1 MIFKRFKKE
10 DYYFGV
16 VIIIFI
22 ILLNFL
28 FRIQV
33 IEGRNY
39 QEIAEENYFRKIKK
53 CPKRGII
60 YDRNLQPL
68 LENVP
73 SLAVYIDIEKIK
85 DKEKLAEFLAENL
98 SIKKG
103 KVFSI
108 IYQHSFRKFAPI
120 LIDDEVDLA
129 TAIKFE
135 ENMDIFPS
143 IIVKSESRR
152 NYLYNDHFLGYVGK
166 ISKEEYKLLKTD
178 EYDNIDYIGKVGL
191 EKYYE
196 KDLKG
201 EKGFDIVQVDAS
213 GSSLGLIRGDLSKP
227 PISGKD
233 LVLTVDIDLQTEL
246 TNLLPKDLSSAA
258 VVMDCRTGGI
268 IASAST
274 PSYNQNM
281 FVSGMNTEY
290 WQTIV
295 NDKNNPL
302 LNKVCNATYPPGSI
316 FKLLVAAYVLE
327 KELVEPYEILVDCEG
342 GVEYGGRFFGC
353 WKKTGHGPVNL
364 LDAIRVS
371 CDTYFYK
378 LAEMINLDDF
388 KKFVDD
394 CRITCKS
401 EIDIMSERKGFFPTS
416 FWYNENYSEFG
427 WTRGHLLNLAI
438 GQGEVL
444 VTPLSMARFYS
455 SIANGGI
462 LLQPHLLD
470 YYFYKGE
477 KEKIEYDKTKLPIKQ
492 ETLEFL
498 KLSLDEAVNAKG
510 RTGGMARVKGVRIGG
525 KTGSAE
531 NYKGDTHA
539 WFAAIA
545 PLQNPEIA
553 VVVFIENGG
562 SGAGAAAPLAGKIMA
577 HYFNSEPI
585 LVY

>member
-1 MIFKRFKKE
+1 MISRKLKKE

-33 IEGRNY
+33 IEGKNY

-85 DKEKLAEFLAENL
+85 DKEKLADFLAENL
-98 SIKKG
+98 SIKKE
-103 KVFSI
+103 KVLSI
-108 IYQHSFRKFAPI
+108 IYQHRFRKFAPI
-120 LIDDEVDLA
+120 LIDDEVDLE

-143 IIVKSESRR
+143 IIVESESRR

-166 ISKEEYKLLKTD
+166 ISQEEYKLLKTD
-178 EYDNIDYIGKVGL
+178 GYDKIDYIGKVGL

-196 KDLKG
+196 RVLKG

-213 GSSLGLIRGDLSKP
+213 GSSLGLMRGDLSKP
-227 PISGKD
+227 PLSGAD
-233 LVLTVDIDLQTEL
+233 LVLTIDIDLQREL
-246 TNLLPKDLSSAA
+246 ANLLPKDLSSAA

-388 KKFVDD
+388 KEFVDD
-394 CRITCKS
+394 CGITCKS
-401 EIDIMSERKGFFPTS
+401 EIDIISERKGFFPTS
-416 FWYNENYSEFG
+416 FWYDENYSKFG

-444 VTPLSMARFYS
+444 VTPLSMVRFYS

-462 LLQPHLLD
+462 LLQPHFLD
-470 YYFYKGE
+470 YYFYKGKTE
-477 KEKIEYDKTKLPIKQ
+477 EIVYDKTKLTMKQ

-585 LVY
+585 LTY

>member
-16 VIIIFI
+16 VVLIFI

-33 IEGRNY
+33 IEGRHY

-60 YDRNLQPL
+60 YDRNIQPL

-85 DKEKLAEFLAENL
+85 DKEKLAEFLAANL
-98 SIKKG
+98 SIKKE

-135 ENMDIFPS
+135 ENMDIFHS

-152 NYLYNDHFLGYVGK
+152 NYFYNDHFLGYVGK

-178 EYDNIDYIGKVGL
+178 EYDKIDYIGKVGL

-227 PISGKD
+227 PMSGKD
-233 LVLTVDIDLQTEL
+233 LVLTIDIDLQTEL
-246 TNLLPKDLSSAA
+246 TSLLPKDLSSAA
-258 VVMDCRTGGI
+258 VVMDCKTGGI

-290 WQTIV
+290 WRTIV
-295 NDKNNPL
+295 NDKSNPL

-394 CRITCKS
+394 CEITCKS
-401 EIDIMSERKGFFPTS
+401 EIDIVSERKGFFPTS
-416 FWYNENYSEFG
+416 FWYDENYSKFG

-462 LLQPHLLD
+462 LLQPHFLD

-510 RTGGMARVKGVRIGG
+510 RTGGMARVKGIIVGG

-539 WFAAIA
+539 WFVAIA
-545 PLQNPEIA
+545 PLPDPEIT

-577 HYFNSEPI
+577 HYFDSEPI
-585 LVY
+585 LTY